1 MKKVAIKNESG
12 STLEGT
18 KIIAYLTF
26 LGGGNVSHYDGDSTA
41 GLYFINYENEIG
53 LMWFEDVPSDYEIT
67 TVRELLLKNTVK
79 SEYPKLMYVSDYPI
93 KDLKDTIIRV
103 VFMKKCDKYIVWNS
117 ATTIEESKK
126 SLLASCWEYAIDY
139 VEPKIEEPKVIE
151 LSIEE
156 IAEKLKIAPN
166 LLRIKQ

>member
-26 LGGGNVSHYDGDSTA
+26 LGGGNVSHYGGDSTA
-41 GLYFINYENEIG
+41 GVYSINYENKID
-53 LMWFEDVPSDYEIT
+53 LMLFEDVPSDYEIT
-67 TVRELLLKNTVK
+67 TIRELLLKNTVK
-79 SEYPKLMYVSDYPI
+79 SEYPKLMYVSDSPI
-93 KDLKDTIIRV
+93 KDLEDTCIRV
-103 VFMKKCDKYIVWNS
+103 VFMEKCNKYIAWYN
-117 ATTIEESKK
+117 AITIEGSEAE
-126 SLLASCWEYAIDY
+126 LNATCWDYAIDY
-139 VEPKIEEPKVIE
+139 VEPKIIE

-156 IAEKLKIAPN
+156 IAEKLKMAPE